1 MQSAGNLPFR
11 FQEVKQL
18 AQLGLNPENFKF
30 GNMTFE
36 SQKYVCIKEGQVSQ
50 FVNQFFVKAGSFK
63 EERVNTNLKTSLTL

>member
-1 MQSAGNLPFR
+1 MQSAANLPFR

-36 SQKYVCIKEGQVSQ
+36 SQKYICIKEGQVSILYPLLCKGGL
-50 FVNQFFVKAGSFK
+50 FDIRARHKLS
-63 EERVNTNLKTSLTL
+63 

>member
-1 MQSAGNLPFR
+1 MQSAANLPFR

-36 SQKYVCIKEGQVSQ
+36 SQKYICIKEGQVSI
-50 FVNQFFVKAGSFK
+50 
-63 EERVNTNLKTSLTL
+63 LYPL